1 MTHDHE
7 HHTGHEHAAH
17 DHGSHEHHHHEPP
30 AGATNLVTCPV
41 MPGNQVDP
49 AWAEKRGLFRDYE
62 GARYWFCCLE
72 ELGPTFIKLGQL
84 LSTRND
90 LLPAAYLAELVKLQD
105 AAPPEAWEP
114 MKAVIREELGADPE
128 QLFAQF
134 DPQPLAAASI
144 GQAYAATL
152 HDGTQV
158 VVKVRRPGAVAQIHE
173 DLEILQ
179 NLAERADKRWDAA
192 RQYNLPGIVEEFSRT
207 LRAELDYLQEGRNAE
222 RFAADFADSPDVAV
236 PQVFWETTTSRV
248 LTLERMHGIRV
259 DDLPA
264 LDAAGID
271 RNQLARRGADLILTM
286 VFENRFF
293 HADPHPGNLFIQTD
307 GSIALIDFGMVGQLD
322 EEVTEQL
329 SDVLLAFTRGDSNAL
344 ATALLAL
351 SITKNTSDRGELG
364 RSLDVFVSRY
374 LGRPLSDINLS
385 HLLGE
390 LLALLRHHHLQLPQ
404 QTGLLFKVLMM
415 GEALAARLDPEFE
428 MLQALTP
435 FSERI
440 VQRQFSLP
448 ALAKRWAQASADAGA
463 LLLELPGTLKQ
474 LRRVLENGGLE
485 VHLRAAELEP
495 LVGRAERIGNR
506 LIAGMITAALING
519 IGELVSGNTRWRS
532 REGVMIGA
540 GASVV
545 TALGGYLLWTTRR
558 RR

>member
-1 MTHDHE
+1 
-7 HHTGHEHAAH
+7 
-17 DHGSHEHHHHEPP
+17 
-30 AGATNLVTCPV
+30 
-41 MPGNQVDP
+41 
-49 AWAEKRGLFRDYE
+49 
-62 GARYWFCCLE
+62 
-72 ELGPTFIKLGQL
+72 
-84 LSTRND
+84 
-90 LLPAAYLAELVKLQD
+90 LVKLQD
-105 AAPPEAWEP
+105 AAPPEDWEP
-114 MKAVIREELGADPE
+114 MKAVIGEELGADPE

-207 LRAELDYLQEGRNAE
+207 LRAELDYLQESRNAE

-286 VFENRFF
+286 VFENRYF
-293 HADPHPGNLFIQTD
+293 HADPHPGNMFIHAD

-329 SDVLLAFTRGDSNAL
+329 SDVLLAFTRGDSDAL

-374 LGRPLSDINLS
+374 RGRPLSEINLS

-404 QTGLLFKVLMM
+404 QTALLFKVLMM
-415 GEALAARLDPEFE
+415 GEALAAPLDPEFE

-463 LLLELPGTLKQ
+463 LLLELPGRLKQ

>member
-1 MTHDHE
+1 MSTHRSRYRRIATILENHGLGLGLGLLGLEKWIPFNKGVLGHARRDEPYTSPE
-7 HHTGHEHAAH
+7 HLRLA
-17 DHGSHEHHHHEPP
+17 
-30 AGATNLVTCPV
+30 
-41 MPGNQVDP
+41 
-49 AWAEKRGLFRDYE
+49 
-62 GARYWFCCLE
+62 LE

-404 QTGLLFKVLMM
+404 QTALLFKVLMM

>member
-1 MTHDHE
+1 MSTHRSRYRRIATILENHGLGLGLGLLGLEKWIPFNKGVLGHARRDEPYTSPE
-7 HHTGHEHAAH
+7 HLRLA
-17 DHGSHEHHHHEPP
+17 
-30 AGATNLVTCPV
+30 
-41 MPGNQVDP
+41 
-49 AWAEKRGLFRDYE
+49 
-62 GARYWFCCLE
+62 LE

-114 MKAVIREELGADPE
+114 MKAVIREELGADPG

-404 QTGLLFKVLMM
+404 QTALLFKVLMM

>member
-1 MTHDHE
+1 MSTHRSRYRRIATILE
-7 HHTGHEHAAH
+7 HHGLGLGLGLLGLEKWIPFNKGVLGHARRDEPYTSPEHLRLA
-17 DHGSHEHHHHEPP
+17 
-30 AGATNLVTCPV
+30 
-41 MPGNQVDP
+41 
-49 AWAEKRGLFRDYE
+49 
-62 GARYWFCCLE
+62 LE

-404 QTGLLFKVLMM
+404 QTALLFKVLMM

-519 IGELVSGNTRWRS
+519 IGELISGNTRWRS

>member
-1 MTHDHE
+1 MSTHRSRYRRIATILENHGLGLGLGLLGLEKWIPFNKGVLGHARRDEPYTSPE
-7 HHTGHEHAAH
+7 HLRLA
-17 DHGSHEHHHHEPP
+17 
-30 AGATNLVTCPV
+30 
-41 MPGNQVDP
+41 
-49 AWAEKRGLFRDYE
+49 
-62 GARYWFCCLE
+62 LE

-114 MKAVIREELGADPE
+114 MKAVIREELGADPG

-329 SDVLLAFTRGDSNAL
+329 SDVLLAFIRGDSNAL

-404 QTGLLFKVLMM
+404 QTALLFKVLMM

>member
-1 MTHDHE
+1 MSTHRSRYRRIATILENHGLGLGLGLLGLEKWIPFNKGVLGHARRDEPYTSPE
-7 HHTGHEHAAH
+7 HLRLA
-17 DHGSHEHHHHEPP
+17 
-30 AGATNLVTCPV
+30 
-41 MPGNQVDP
+41 
-49 AWAEKRGLFRDYE
+49 
-62 GARYWFCCLE
+62 LE

-114 MKAVIREELGADPE
+114 MKAVIREELGADPG

-404 QTGLLFKVLMM
+404 QTALLFKVLMM

-532 REGVMIGA
+532 REGIMIGA

>member
-1 MTHDHE
+1 MSTHRSRYRRIATILENHGLGLGLGLLGLEKWIPFNKGVLGHARRDEPYTSPE
-7 HHTGHEHAAH
+7 HLRLA
-17 DHGSHEHHHHEPP
+17 
-30 AGATNLVTCPV
+30 
-41 MPGNQVDP
+41 
-49 AWAEKRGLFRDYE
+49 
-62 GARYWFCCLE
+62 LE

-114 MKAVIREELGADPE
+114 MKAVIREELGADPG

-404 QTGLLFKVLMM
+404 QTALLFKVLMM

-448 ALAKRWAQASADAGA
+448 ALAKRWAQASADAGV